1 MNNKKLL
8 ISLLCLS
15 FSKIIFA
22 ETLLSYPELEVTP
35 RASERLSMLVNSEKQ
50 NNFLSQLP
58 MQLSAIS
65 TLSTSLLMMG
75 NVDESKDKSKKSPY
89 VGIVTGGAWLG
100 INYLVA
106 QKLNIYQ
113 SALSE
118 VNSITGKTARDQL
131 MRERI
136 AEEGIN
142 KAAGLA
148 VRLKWMSVVTNFTAN
163 AFMLGKVKNATAA
176 QYMGIFSLVN
186 SFAPLLFVSEWET
199 VAADQNTYKKKVYG
213 PIFTTSLFETGN
225 GKFTPGF
232 LLTTSF

>member
-15 FSKIIFA
+15 FSNIIFA
-22 ETLLSYPELEVTP
+22 ETTLSYPELEVTP
-35 RASERLSMLVNSEKQ
+35 RASERLNMLVNSEKQ

-65 TLSTSLLMMG
+65 TLSTGLLMMG

-89 VGIVTGGAWLG
+89 VGIIVGGGWLG
-100 INYLVA
+100 VNYLVA

-113 SALSE
+113 NALIE
-118 VNSITGKTARDQL
+118 VNNITGKTLRDQL

-142 KAAGLA
+142 KAAALA
-148 VRLKWMSVVTNFTAN
+148 ARLKWMSVATNFGAN
-163 AFMLGKVKNATAA
+163 AFMLGKVKHATAA

-186 SFAPLLFVSEWET
+186 SFAPLLFASEWET
-199 VAADQNTYKKKVYG
+199 VAADQKAYKKKVYG
-213 PIFTTSLFETGN
+213 PIFTTSLFDTGN
-225 GKFTPGF
+225 GKLTPGF
-232 LLTTSF
+232 LLTANF